1 MTDER
6 RQRVANPPTKP
17 LLIWDGACAFCRL
30 WIERWREITAG
41 KVDYAPYQEVAD
53 RFPEI
58 SREEFTRAMALV
70 EPDGE
75 TFFAVEAVYRSL
87 GYRSSRR
94 WLAWSY
100 DHVPGFAAIS
110 ETAYN
115 FIARHRGLGSTFTR
129 LLWGKDARPPTYFWA
144 RRWFLR
150 ALGLTYLIAFVS
162 LWVQV
167 DGLIGSHGMS
177 PLNQFLPAV
186 RAQLGQ
192 DAYALLPT
200 LCWFNSSNA
209 FLHFLCGGG
218 VVVSLLLMFGI
229 APAFLLVVLFAFY
242 LSLTIAGQTFLNFQ
256 WDVLLLETGFLA
268 IFLAPWRLWPRE
280 LIWWP
285 SPAWSRP
292 RADLASSPLR
302 EGERT
307 AASEYSSRRTS
318 ESEPS
323 PSPLPC
329 EGRGGRP
336 SPSGYET
343 PVTSPVSRGGLFL
356 LKFLLFKLML
366 MSGVVK
372 LTSGDDSWG
381 WVNHSFHWS
390 ALTALDYHYWSQP
403 LPTVFSWWADK
414 SPEWFKHFSVAFC
427 LVVEIIAPFFIWA
440 PRRPR
445 LVAAGLMIFLQIVI
459 ALTGNYCFF
468 NLLTLALCLLLIDDA
483 IWRRNVRQDNR
494 AVRAYSSGAPSDRAL
509 PSRLLMYGAIIVI
522 IVSLPINAWLVF
534 TAFKPDA
541 EWPRR
546 LAFAYEHLE
555 PFRIVN
561 GYGLFRV
568 MTKDRREIVIE
579 GSADGIDWLPYE
591 FKWKP
596 GNVMRAPG
604 WCAPHQ
610 PRLDWQMW
618 FAALGTP
625 ERNPWFIRLAIC
637 LLEGKPDVIRLFA
650 HDPFPNQPP
659 RYVRAILYRYRFT
672 TAKEHRQTG
681 AWWKSQE
688 LREYLP
694 AVSLEQLR

>member
-17 LLIWDGACAFCRL
+17 LLIWDGECHFCKL

-41 KVDYAPYQEVAD
+41 KVDYATYQEVAD

-58 SREEFTRAMALV
+58 PRDEFRRAMAFI

-75 TFFAVEAVYRSL
+75 AFLAAEAVYRSL
-87 GYRSSRR
+87 GYRSSRK

-110 ETAYN
+110 ETAYK
-115 FIARHRGLGSTFTR
+115 FIARHRGLGSTCTR
-129 LLWGKDARPPTYFWA
+129 LLWGKDVRPPTYFWA

-150 ALGLTYLIAFVS
+150 ALGLTYLVAFAS

-167 DGLIGSHGMS
+167 DGLVGSNGVS

-186 RAQLGQ
+186 YERFGR
-192 DAYALLPT
+192 
-200 LCWFNSSNA
+200 SG

-218 VVVSLLLMFGI
+218 VVFSLLLIVGI
-229 APAFLLVVLFAFY
+229 APALSLVVLFVFY
-242 LSLTIAGQTFLNFQ
+242 LSLTITGQTFLSFQ
-256 WDVLLLETGFLA
+256 WDILLLETGFLS

-280 LIWWP
+280 LMWLL
-285 SPAWSRP
+285 RP
-292 RADLASSPLR
+292 PNA
-302 EGERT
+302 T
-307 AASEYSSRRTS
+307 T
-318 ESEPS
+318 
-323 PSPLPC
+323 
-329 EGRGGRP
+329 
-336 SPSGYET
+336 
-343 PVTSPVSRGGLFL
+343 PVSRPALFL

-372 LTSGDDSWG
+372 LTSGDDCW
-381 WVNHSFHWS
+381 WN
-390 ALTALDYHYWSQP
+390 LTALDYHYWSQP
-403 LPTVFSWWADK
+403 LPTVFAWWADK

-427 LVVEIIAPFFIWA
+427 LVVEIIVPFFIWA

-445 LVAAGLMIFLQIVI
+445 LIAAGLMIFLQIVI
-459 ALTGNYCFF
+459 AVTGNYCFF
-468 NLLTLALCLLLIDDA
+468 NLLTIALCLLLIDDSVAGALRAAPHKRAKNVSAAFRTAEPLQDRLCSYAA
-483 IWRRNVRQDNR
+483 I
-494 AVRAYSSGAPSDRAL
+494 AVV
-509 PSRLLMYGAIIVI
+509 IVTF
-522 IVSLPINAWLVF
+522 PINAWLIF
-534 TAFKPDA
+534 SAFKPHL
-541 EWPRR
+541 EWPRPLIAIYGR
-546 LAFAYEHLE
+546 LE

-568 MTKDRREIVIE
+568 MTKERGEIVIE

-596 GNVMRAPG
+596 GDLMRAPG

-618 FAALGTP
+618 FAALGSYR
-625 ERNPWFIRLAIC
+625 ENPWFGRLIVR
-637 LLEGKPDVIRLFA
+637 LLHGSQDVRQLLA
-650 HDPFPNQPP
+650 KDPFPHEPP
-659 RYVRAILYRYRFT
+659 RYIRATFYRYRFT
-672 TAKEHRQTG
+672 TSRERRETG
-681 AWWKSQE
+681 VWWKREE

-694 AVSLEQLR
+694 SVSLDQVREP